1 MRVPV
6 DVAACLHLC
15 FVGARSRASSRRT
28 NGISSRRVHA
38 ELRVAI
44 VALVSHN
51 GSDHLNID
59 KAFCTCLFSHRVCV
73 YEYAKMRVLLGACI
87 PCSSWD
93 VSSVDQGHG
102 S

>member
-15 FVGARSRASSRRT
+15 FVGARSRASSRRA

-44 VALVSHN
+44 VALVFHN
-51 GSDHLNID
+51 G
-59 KAFCTCLFSHRVCV
+59 
-73 YEYAKMRVLLGACI
+73 
-87 PCSSWD
+87 
-93 VSSVDQGHG
+93 
-102 S
+102 

>member
-1 MRVPV
+1 M
-6 DVAACLHLC
+6 
-15 FVGARSRASSRRT
+15 FSVGARSRASSRRT

-73 YEYAKMRVLLGACI
+73 YEYAKMCVLAGACI
-87 PCSSWD
+87 PFSSW
-93 VSSVDQGHG
+93 VSAVLTRGMGHERFN
-102 S
+102 